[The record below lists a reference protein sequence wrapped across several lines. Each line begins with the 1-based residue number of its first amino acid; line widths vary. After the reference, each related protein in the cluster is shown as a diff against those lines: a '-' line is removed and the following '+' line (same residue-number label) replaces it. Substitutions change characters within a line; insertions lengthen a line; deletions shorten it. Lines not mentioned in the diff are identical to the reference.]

1 MKKCYLLRN
10 SKGGVN
16 MLRNLAKLI
25 TKYAIFVILFWL
37 IITVTLLPFSKKI
50 GDNLVGEL
58 TPPKMS
64 EALSV
69 HDIIM
74 EEFSE
79 ADSQQLII
87 AIESERSITK
97 SNKDYQSLI
106 EILSTHSD
114 INNVKTYEDE
124 GFDVLKDEN
133 NMAIVVTLNS
143 DEIEKSQRITTSL
156 RNELEERDFS
166 FDIYITGL
174 PAVANDLSEVS
185 EKDVARAEQ
194 TALPITIVLLII
206 AFGAIIAAFIPPLVG
221 WSSVVLALGTL
232 LVLTPYYP
240 IHSLAQTVIVMLGLA
255 AGIDYS
261 LLMVTRFREE
271 MLRNHSVE
279 EATERSIV
287 TAGKTILLSGGMII
301 ISLIALLFP
310 QLNLVRSIG
319 IAGMI
324 VILFTM
330 LIAITLVPAIL
341 VLLGNRINWPEIIY
355 RYFQPKFE
363 ENIWGKLAK
372 QITAKPKRWIAIS
385 LIFFLI
391 CTLPIYWIQIY
402 NEGVYNLSD
411 NVESRL
417 GVEVLS
423 KLDSDGFL
431 DRIDLLIDLGEDERF
446 YDATFVKQAVKLK
459 ENLQEEV
466 GTGYVLGPI
475 HEEVPLELLQ
485 LAYVNKDENTL
496 AELGQ
501 LTNFV
506 SDTGRYLLYQIV
518 PEESLNKETRDSL
531 ISSIKTHAEE
541 HFVDN
546 QILLGGDPV
555 AFKDFDTALYNDFP
569 IAIFSVLILSFILL
583 TLLFRS
589 IYTAFVAV
597 LGNVVVLGASFGILV
612 FVFQWVFNVEAL
624 HPMVPVIIF
633 AISFG
638 LSMDYQVFLLSRIRE
653 FQLEQYELKVAIE
666 KGVSYTAR
674 TITFAAL
681 IMGVIFITFMISD
694 VNTVK
699 MLGFGLAVAVFLD
712 ATIARLILMPALLS
726 VGGRFYKTK

>member
-1 MKKCYLLRN
+1 
-10 SKGGVN
+10 

-50 GDNLVGEL
+50 GENLVGEL

-466 GTGYVLGPI
+466 GTGYVLGPV

>member
-1 MKKCYLLRN
+1 
-10 SKGGVN
+10 
-16 MLRNLAKLI
+16 MLRNLAKPI

-50 GDNLVGEL
+50 GENLVGEL

-466 GTGYVLGPI
+466 GTGYVLGPV

>member
-466 GTGYVLGPI
+466 GTGYVLGPV

>member
-1 MKKCYLLRN
+1 
-10 SKGGVN
+10 

-166 FDIYITGL
+166 FEIYITGL

-466 GTGYVLGPI
+466 GTGYVLGPV

-518 PEESLNKETRDSL
+518 PEESLNKETRDFL

>member
-1 MKKCYLLRN
+1 
-10 SKGGVN
+10 

>member
-50 GDNLVGEL
+50 GENLVGEL

-466 GTGYVLGPI
+466 GTGYVLGPV

>member
-1 MKKCYLLRN
+1 
-10 SKGGVN
+10 

-466 GTGYVLGPI
+466 GTGYVLGPV